1 MDWDW
6 VCTEEDSFLVD
17 TLGIETKL
25 KWWID
30 LIFFG
35 LVIVTPLYFTY
46 QITRVFTMLPVLLV
60 CLGIS
65 VVLAA
70 VGAFFIDYELS
81 YVCPSCDD
89 GTQNGSETGVDC
101 GGACKSC

>member
-1 MDWDW
+1 MDIL
-6 VCTEEDSFLVD
+6 CTEEDSFLVD
-17 TLGIETKL
+17 TLGIETRL

-30 LIFFG
+30 LIIFG
-35 LVIVTPLYFTY
+35 IIISGPLYITY
-46 QITRVFTMLPVLLV
+46 QIASEFTMPMVILV

-81 YVCPSCDD
+81 YICPSCDD